1 MEQQNRAPAHKAR
14 SRHPKVR
21 GRAEAPPTREMQ
33 YAIKRLMPK
42 QQDTLYSSLL
52 IEIMGEVDRG
62 SLNALD
68 PEPPIPVRV
77 LRESASTRIGQLPG
91 LQSNSGCVPWPASF
105 AFTHPRVLSSLLF
118 LSPRLPTRQAP
129 RPPLKLTSVRS
140 HGSVGSCF
148 LRSTTPAGTSPR
160 SFGSRS
166 LLISIKESIPS
177 GVGARL
183 PASVLH
189 IIAAYCVCD
198 KKGVF
203 RVSSDTFPVTF
214 AKMCD
219 GGLDDKN
226 GGRDGARAMQS
237 NMFESPIPSTPTSP
251 GSPVSRSVESSDS
264 DW

>member
-1 MEQQNRAPAHKAR
+1 MADKAR
-14 SRHPKVR
+14 SRRPNKER
-21 GRAEAPPTREMQ
+21 GRAEASPQQRC
-33 YAIKRLMPK
+33 AIKRLMPK
-42 QQDTLYSSLL
+42 QQDKLYSSLL

-62 SLNALD
+62 NALD
-68 PEPPIPVRV
+68 PDPPIAVRV
-77 LRESASTRIGQLPG
+77 LLEFVSTRMSQLPG
-91 LQSNSGCVPWPASF
+91 LQSNSGCVPWSASF

-118 LSPRLPTRQAP
+118 LSPRLPTRKAP
-129 RPPLKLTSVRS
+129 RPPLMLTSVRS

-148 LRSTTPAGTSPR
+148 PRSTTPAGTSPR
-160 SFGSRS
+160 SFDSRS

-189 IIAAYCVCD
+189 IIAAYCASD
-198 KKGVF
+198 KKSVF

-214 AKMCD
+214 AKICD

-237 NMFESPIPSTPTSP
+237 NMFESPIPSTPAFP
-251 GSPVSRSVESSDS
+251 GSPVSRSVESSGS
-264 DW
+264 EL